1 MELAVCLER
10 EQQHGFLELKCSQ
23 GSVHYL
29 ETLNF
34 AKSTRFPTLTVVFQ
48 SLLKPPFP
56 QSPLGLCWRE
66 EEEDSSWNVS
76 ICLLPQSLAASW
88 ISVIIRMEVG
98 FSEKEMATH
107 SSVLAWRI
115 LWTEEPGG
123 LPSMGSH
130 RVSRTRLKRFS
141 SSSSSRLVS
150 SPPWKKENASCHGYL
165 NSNFKLCV
173 CLLLPVLLIYYK
185 HYLFICLSRTVGNW
199 KEG

>member
-1 MELAVCLER
+1 M
-10 EQQHGFLELKCSQ
+10 
-23 GSVHYL
+23 
-29 ETLNF
+29 
-34 AKSTRFPTLTVVFQ
+34 TVVFQ

-115 LWTEEPGG
+115 LW
-123 LPSMGSH
+123 
-130 RVSRTRLKRFS
+130 
-141 SSSSSRLVS
+141 
-150 SPPWKKENASCHGYL
+150 
-165 NSNFKLCV
+165 
-173 CLLLPVLLIYYK
+173 
-185 HYLFICLSRTVGNW
+185 
-199 KEG
+199 